1 MPFLKWIPSWLD
13 IEAQADRIFSR
24 HRIGQ
29 RPTGL
34 NPLSH
39 PTYLNAPRM
48 NLIYRRIRC
57 VRTACHLAERE
68 AADSLLKRFA
78 DLDIRSILH
87 ELISVVADM
96 AMIIIGSALT
106 GAAIGGGA
114 GLLAGGIGAFPGAAA
129 GALVGVEAG
138 TWILGILGL
147 ASIAEFLEGGW
158 KPIVT
163 GYIRG
168 VSTAWNGPQE
178 RTGNPL
184 GSFSSDGMAAQ
195 QGSWDIARSHEA
207 VVILLLSG
215 MVAYLTRGRGNA
227 SVLAGEMSRSKR
239 GADLGQWMVKHEEAM
254 KRHPDLKPPE
264 PRRGA
269 LGPEEPSPANRPGG
283 KDKEPPNLKPNSM
296 PPHKV
301 ECFKSHRLPT
311 SKIVEFRRQLKGQ
324 QEGLNRLTVAE
335 YLENIANPIKR
346 SPAVARAARKDL
358 QNKLQERFQKE
369 LLKSLSPRDARA
381 EALKQAKELMSTLAG
396 LHNPDLGAGGKDI
409 IGDFG
414 DRQVNSSIGPQWRPK
429 IEELKEAAQRVPE
442 SLRQETYLNVKLYR
456 CGDPSNG

>member
-1 MPFLKWIPSWLD
+1 
-13 IEAQADRIFSR
+13 
-24 HRIGQ
+24 
-29 RPTGL
+29 
-34 NPLSH
+34 
-39 PTYLNAPRM
+39 M

-57 VRTACHLAERE
+57 VRNACHLAERE

-78 DLDIRSILH
+78 DLDIRSILD

-106 GAAIGGGA
+106 GAVIGGGV

-129 GALVGVEAG
+129 GALIGVEAG

-147 ASIAEFLEGGW
+147 ASIAEFLEDGW
-158 KPIVT
+158 KPIVN
-163 GYIRG
+163 GYIQG

-184 GSFSSDGMAAQ
+184 GSFSSDGIAAQ

-254 KRHPDLKPPE
+254 KQHPDLKPPE

-283 KDKEPPNLKPNSM
+283 KDKEPPNGKPNTM
-296 PPHKV
+296 PRHEV
-301 ECFKSHRLPT
+301 ECFKPDKMPA
-311 SKIVEFRRQLKGQ
+311 SKIGEFERQLKGQ
-324 QEGLNRLTVAE
+324 EDGLNRLTVDE
-335 YLENIANPIKR
+335 YLQNIANPVKR
-346 SPAVARAARKDL
+346 DPAAAQRARKDL
-358 QNKLQERFQKE
+358 ETTLRIRFLDDFPDLGALE
-369 LLKSLSPRDARA
+369 A
-381 EALKQAKELMSTLAG
+381 EEAAFKKAKETMAGLAG
-396 LHNPDLGAGGKDI
+396 LHNPDLISGGKDI
-409 IGDFG
+409 IADFG
-414 DRQVNSSIGPQWRPK
+414 DRQVNSSIGPQWKPK
-429 IEELKEAAQRVPE
+429 IQKLKAAAEQVPGPMRG
-442 SLRQETYLNVKLYR
+442 STFINVKLHK
-456 CGDPSNG
+456 C